1 MRYYRKVKEE
11 ADELLLALGVFLV
24 VGIVIVAMSVFY

>member
-24 VGIVIVAMSVFY
+24 GGIVIVAMSVFY

>member
-24 VGIVIVAMSVFY
+24 VGIVIVSMSVFY

>member
-24 VGIVIVAMSVFY
+24 VGIVIVAMNVFY

>member
-24 VGIVIVAMSVFY
+24 VGIIIVAMSVFY

>member
-24 VGIVIVAMSVFY
+24 VGIVIVAMSVLY